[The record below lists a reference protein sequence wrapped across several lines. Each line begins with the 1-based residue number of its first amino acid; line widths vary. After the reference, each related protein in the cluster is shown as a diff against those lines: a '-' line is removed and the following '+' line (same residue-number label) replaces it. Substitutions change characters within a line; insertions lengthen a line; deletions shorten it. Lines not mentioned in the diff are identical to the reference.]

1 VPRAAQA
8 RNQHHL
14 RREAPCAQVGSPNP
28 GSTKPAVE
36 HLDRTLRRNPRAARS
51 GRPSGAGNLRG
62 PPSGPKPSPLQARIS
77 ATPSY
82 IDAAKSPITSQRSA
96 SCSPQNQ
103 RPTSPGLPRT
113 GGEKSARGAFGS
125 PRQPPAQPGRPS
137 AWPTPSRNAS
147 PPGLTRSANR
157 ARTQPLVSALA
168 ARPVL
173 DVPVRSATQRRVPRC
188 RRQSPRAARSF
199 RLNRLNE
206 REWGR
211 VWTIQRDLHG
221 HGSNDDD
228 IVADP
233 VRDLRPLRAAEGVI
247 DEQFFRLARAT
258 AEPRTRRR
266 GRFRARRGLAWLHN
280 RR

>member
-168 ARPVL
+168 AQAR
-173 DVPVRSATQRRVPRC
+173 ARC
-188 RRQSPRAARSF
+188 
-199 RLNRLNE
+199 
-206 REWGR
+206 
-211 VWTIQRDLHG
+211 T
-221 HGSNDDD
+221 
-228 IVADP
+228 
-233 VRDLRPLRAAEGVI
+233 RPLSNSAEGPT
-247 DEQFFRLARAT
+247 LPS
-258 AEPRTRRR
+258 AEPSSSSKLPPQPSE
-266 GRFRARRGLAWLHN
+266 RARVGARLDHPARPTRPRLQ
-280 RR
+280 